1 MTNLRSRRWVAAG
14 LVLLALAA
22 SACGVK
28 APILAVDGLK
38 VGDMGITGVALDV
51 RFRVRN
57 PNPEPLNI
65 DRMEYELFVNGNRLG
80 RGFDSKGL
88 PLEGFGEGKVQSRV
102 DVNFLSPARRHQ
114 GRAAPG
120 PGEGAG
126 QGELLHVGPLRQQA
140 PRLRRRRRSQPA
152 RSLMRATLAVLA
164 AALAAALFDAVRRRG
179 GRGLDVALR
188 RQDARRLEG
197 LGEPGFLPGRGRH
210 DRLRRT
216 EGPPLLRGHRTG
228 RPPSRTSR
236 RRRR

>member
-1 MTNLRSRRWVAAG
+1 VAAG

-22 SACGVK
+22 AACGVK

-102 DVNFLSPARRHQ
+102 DVNFLALPGAIKDVLHQDRVKARVKGHFYTS
-114 GRAAPG
+114 GSYG
-120 PGEGAG
+120 NK
-126 QGELLHVGPLRQQA
+126 
-140 PRLRRRRRSQPA
+140 RLG
-152 RSLMRATLAVLA
+152 
-164 AALAAALFDAVRRRG
+164 FDADA
-179 GRGLDVALR
+179 DVNL
-188 RQDARRLEG
+188 
-197 LGEPGFLPGRGRH
+197 H
-210 DRLRRT
+210 DR
-216 EGPPLLRGHRTG
+216 
-228 RPPSRTSR
+228 
-236 RRRR
+236 

>member
-1 MTNLRSRRWVAAG
+1 VAAG

-102 DVNFLSPARRHQ
+102 DVNFLALPGAIKDVLHQDRVKARVKGHFYTS
-114 GRAAPG
+114 GSYG
-120 PGEGAG
+120 TK
-126 QGELLHVGPLRQQA
+126 
-140 PRLRRRRRSQPA
+140 RLG
-152 RSLMRATLAVLA
+152 
-164 AALAAALFDAVRRRG
+164 FDADA
-179 GRGLDVALR
+179 DVNL
-188 RQDARRLEG
+188 
-197 LGEPGFLPGRGRH
+197 H
-210 DRLRRT
+210 DR
-216 EGPPLLRGHRTG
+216 
-228 RPPSRTSR
+228 
-236 RRRR
+236 

>member
-1 MTNLRSRRWVAAG
+1 MRNHRSSRWVAAG

-102 DVNFLSPARRHQ
+102 DVNFLALPGAIKDVLHQDRVKARVKGHFYTS
-114 GRAAPG
+114 GSYG
-120 PGEGAG
+120 NK
-126 QGELLHVGPLRQQA
+126 
-140 PRLRRRRRSQPA
+140 RLG
-152 RSLMRATLAVLA
+152 
-164 AALAAALFDAVRRRG
+164 FDADA
-179 GRGLDVALR
+179 DVNL
-188 RQDARRLEG
+188 
-197 LGEPGFLPGRGRH
+197 H
-210 DRLRRT
+210 DR
-216 EGPPLLRGHRTG
+216 
-228 RPPSRTSR
+228 
-236 RRRR
+236 